1 MTVVVALAIVLGVL
15 VALDVRLAG
24 DAHHVPGLG
33 AIIGL
38 IGAGLLVVVARLLAT
53 CGLQIGEPRDD

>member
-1 MTVVVALAIVLGVL
+1 MKTVVALAIVLGVL

-33 AIIGL
+33 AILGL
-38 IGAGLLVVVARLLAT
+38 IGAGLLVVVAKVLAA
-53 CGLQIGEPRDD
+53 CGLQIGETRDD